1 MPQIIQTLLIK
12 YLQEIRKIY
21 GTHLKKVILY
31 GSDARGDYND
41 QSEVDIMLL
50 VDLTAAEMD
59 AYADQLSELGFEY
72 NVDYDIWM
80 MPVVKTNSILKNGR
94 RLIHF
99 MQTYSGANNRAY
111 YSIFIR

>member
-31 GSDARGDYND
+31 GSYARGDYND
-41 QSEVDIMLL
+41 QSDIDIMLL

-80 MPVVKTNSILKNGR
+80 MPVVKNIKNFR
-94 RLIHF
+94 RWNTVYPFYKNVKTEGVSLYDE
-99 MQTYSGANNRAY
+99 TA
-111 YSIFIR
+111 

>member
-31 GSDARGDYND
+31 GSYARGDYND
-41 QSEVDIMLL
+41 QSDIDIMLL

-80 MPVVKTNSILKNGR
+80 MPVVKNKQ
-94 RLIHF
+94 HF
-99 MQTYSGANNRAY
+99 EKWAEVYPFYANVQREGVTLYEAA
-111 YSIFIR
+111 

>member
-1 MPQIIQTLLIK
+1 MPQTIQTLLIK

-31 GSDARGDYND
+31 GSY
-41 QSEVDIMLL
+41 
-50 VDLTAAEMD
+50 AEMD

-80 MPVVKTNSILKNGR
+80 MPVVKNKQ
-94 RLIHF
+94 HF
-99 MQTYSGANNRAY
+99 EKWAEVYPFYANVQREGVTLYEAA
-111 YSIFIR
+111 

>member
-1 MPQIIQTLLIK
+1 MPQTIQTLLIK

-31 GSDARGDYND
+31 GSYARGDYND
-41 QSEVDIMLL
+41 QSDIDIMLL
-50 VDLTAAEMD
+50 VDLTVAEMD

-80 MPVVKTNSILKNGR
+80 MPVVKNKQ
-94 RLIHF
+94 HF
-99 MQTYSGANNRAY
+99 EKWVEAYPFYANVQREGVTLYEAA
-111 YSIFIR
+111 

>member
-12 YLQEIRKIY
+12 YLQQIRKIY

-31 GSDARGDYND
+31 GSYARGDYND
-41 QSEVDIMLL
+41 QSDIDIMLL

-80 MPVVKTNSILKNGR
+80 MPVVKNKQ
-94 RLIHF
+94 HF
-99 MQTYSGANNRAY
+99 ERWAEAYPFYANVQREGVTLYEAA
-111 YSIFIR
+111 